1 MQLPELEMMRMHAF
15 IQEWLQLCYAL
26 HPFPSKY
33 QAVTHPGVVF
43 PVEERWLHS
52 TSVPTR
58 SEASVV
64 DDLNLDDPLFK
75 EHWKEDAFLRM
86 DVFMGLFG
94 VPPS

>member
-15 IQEWLQLCYAL
+15 IQDGCSFAMHCTLFLQSTRQSLIQEL
-26 HPFPSKY
+26 FS
-33 QAVTHPGVVF
+33 

-52 TSVPTR
+52 TLVPTR

-64 DDLNLDDPLFK
+64 DDLNLDDPLCK

>member
-1 MQLPELEMMRMHAF
+1 MHLFKNGCSFAMHCTLF
-15 IQEWLQLCYAL
+15 LQSTRQSLIQEL
-26 HPFPSKY
+26 FS
-33 QAVTHPGVVF
+33 
-43 PVEERWLHS
+43 PVEERWLLS